1 MAKVLEL
8 QLSPSKEYSRM
19 ISLKID
25 WFDFAV
31 QGTLKSL
38 LQHHSLKA
46 SALWLSVFFTTQ
58 LSLLYMTTGKPV
70 GLDYA
75 DLCRQRD
82 VFAF

>member
-1 MAKVLEL
+1 ML
-8 QLSPSKEYSRM
+8 
-19 ISLKID
+19 SLKIE
-25 WFDFAV
+25 WFDLAV

-38 LQHHSLKA
+38 LQHQSLKA
-46 SALWLSVFFTTQ
+46 SILRRSAFFTVQ
-58 LSLLYMTTGKPV
+58 LSLLYMTTGKTV